1 MILRGFPQ
9 TPYHLLELSVA
20 SSEET
25 WPGLINDPFPYVHFI
40 LWLSRYSPIAS
51 SY

>member
-9 TPYHLLELSVA
+9 TLYHLLELSIA
-20 SSEET
+20 SSAET

-40 LWLSRYSPIAS
+40 PWFSLDIPLSLIY
-51 SY
+51 